1 MEFSEN
7 ELASMICDNDED
19 VNELLYKKY
28 SYLISIVLNKNKDT
42 LTKLKIEL
50 DEAKQESFYAL
61 NEALTTYRDD
71 RDASLTVYIINVVD
85 YRVQKL
91 IRKKLRKKTKDEI
104 NNVSLENCNETLL
117 KITPDI
123 KYNPENLMLSNESY
137 TTLVNGIMLSLS
149 PHEKE
154 IFNLIK
160 ENYSY
165 NDISKILNLN
175 IKQVYNSVYR
185 IKDKVNFNSH
195 FRK

>member
-19 VNELLYKKY
+19 VNEALYKKY
-28 SYLISIVLNKNKDT
+28 SYLVTIVINKNKDI
-42 LTKLKIEL
+42 LNNLKIEL

-71 RDASLTVYIINVVD
+71 RDASLTVYIINVIE

-91 IRKKLRKKTKDEI
+91 IRKKLRKKSKDEI
-104 NNVSLENCNETLL
+104 NNVSLENSNNELL
-117 KITPDI
+117 KII
-123 KYNPENLMLSNESY
+123 
-137 TTLVNGIMLSLS
+137 ISLS
-149 PHEKE
+149 PNEKE

-185 IKDKVNFNSH
+185 IKDKVKTIIEN
-195 FRK
+195 

>member
-19 VNELLYKKY
+19 VNEALYKKY
-28 SYLISIVLNKNKDT
+28 SYLVTIVINKNKDT
-42 LTKLKIEL
+42 LNNLKIEL

-71 RDASLTVYIINVVD
+71 RDASLTVYIINVIE

-91 IRKKLRKKTKDEI
+91 IRKKLRKKSKDEI
-104 NNVSLENCNETLL
+104 NNVSLENSNNALL
-117 KITPDI
+117 KITSDL
-123 KYNPENLMLSNESY
+123 KYNPENLILSNENY
-137 TTLVNGIMLSLS
+137 NTMLNNIIISLS
-149 PHEKE
+149 SNEKE

-185 IKDKVNFNSH
+185 IKDKAKTIIEN
-195 FRK
+195 

>member
-19 VNELLYKKY
+19 VNEALYKKY

-71 RDASLTVYIINVVD
+71 RDASLTVYIINVID

-137 TTLVNGIMLSLS
+137 TNLVNDIMLSLS

-185 IKDKVNFNSH
+185 IKDKVKSIIEN
-195 FRK
+195 

>member
-19 VNELLYKKY
+19 VNEALYKKY
-28 SYLISIVLNKNKDT
+28 SYLVTIVINKNKDI
-42 LTKLKIEL
+42 LNNLKIEL

-71 RDASLTVYIINVVD
+71 RDASLKVYIINVIE

-91 IRKKLRKKTKDEI
+91 IRKKLRKKSKDEI
-104 NNVSLENCNETLL
+104 NNVSLENSNNALL
-117 KITPDI
+117 KITSDL
-123 KYNPENLMLSNESY
+123 KYNPENLILSNENY
-137 TTLVNGIMLSLS
+137 NTMLNNIIISLS
-149 PHEKE
+149 PNEKE

-185 IKDKVNFNSH
+185 IKDKVKTIIEN
-195 FRK
+195 

>member
-1 MEFSEN
+1 MEYSEN

-19 VNELLYKKY
+19 VNEALYKKY

-50 DEAKQESFYAL
+50 EEAKQDSFYAL

-71 RDASLTVYIINVVD
+71 RDASLTVYIINVID
-85 YRVQKL
+85 YRIQKL

-104 NNVSLENCNETLL
+104 NNISLENCNETLL

-123 KYNPENLMLSNESY
+123 KYNPENLMLSNERY
-137 TTLVNGIMLSLS
+137 TTLVNEIMLSLS

-185 IKDKVNFNSH
+185 IKDKVKSIIEN
-195 FRK
+195 

>member
-19 VNELLYKKY
+19 VNEALYKKY
-28 SYLISIVLNKNKDT
+28 SYLVTIVINKNKDT

-71 RDASLTVYIINVVD
+71 RDASLTVYIINVID

-91 IRKKLRKKTKDEI
+91 IRKKLRKKSKDEI

-123 KYNPENLMLSNESY
+123 KYNPEKLMLSNESY
-137 TTLVNGIMLSLS
+137 TTLVNDIMISLS

-185 IKDKVNFNSH
+185 IKDKVKSIIEN
-195 FRK
+195 

>member
-19 VNELLYKKY
+19 VNEALYKKY
-28 SYLISIVLNKNKDT
+28 SYLVTIVINKNKDT
-42 LTKLKIEL
+42 LNNLKIEL
-50 DEAKQESFYAL
+50 DEAKQESFYAP

-71 RDASLTVYIINVVD
+71 RDASLTVYIINVME

-91 IRKKLRKKTKDEI
+91 IRKKLRKKSKDEI
-104 NNVSLENCNETLL
+104 NNVSLENSNNALL
-117 KITPDI
+117 KITSDL
-123 KYNPENLMLSNESY
+123 KYNPENLILSNENY
-137 TTLVNGIMLSLS
+137 NTMLNNIIISLS
-149 PHEKE
+149 PNEKE

-185 IKDKVNFNSH
+185 IKDKVKTIIEN
-195 FRK
+195 

>member
-19 VNELLYKKY
+19 VNEALYKKY
-28 SYLISIVLNKNKDT
+28 SYLVTIVINKNKDT
-42 LTKLKIEL
+42 LNNLKIEL

-71 RDASLTVYIINVVD
+71 RDASLTVYIINVIE

-91 IRKKLRKKTKDEI
+91 IRKKLRKKSKDEI
-104 NNVSLENCNETLL
+104 NNVSLENSNNALL
-117 KITPDI
+117 KITSDLE
-123 KYNPENLMLSNESY
+123 YNPENLILSNENY
-137 TTLVNGIMLSLS
+137 NTMLNNIIISLS
-149 PHEKE
+149 PNEKE

-185 IKDKVNFNSH
+185 IKDKAKTIIEN
-195 FRK
+195 

>member
-1 MEFSEN
+1 MEYSEN

-19 VNELLYKKY
+19 VNEALYKKY

-50 DEAKQESFYAL
+50 EEAKQESFYAL

-71 RDASLTVYIINVVD
+71 RDASLTVYIINVID
-85 YRVQKL
+85 YRIQKL

-104 NNVSLENCNETLL
+104 NNISLENCNETLL

-123 KYNPENLMLSNESY
+123 KYNPENLMLSNERY
-137 TTLVNGIMLSLS
+137 TTLVNEIMLSLS

-185 IKDKVNFNSH
+185 IKDKVKSIIEN
-195 FRK
+195 

>member
-19 VNELLYKKY
+19 VNEALYKKY
-28 SYLISIVLNKNKDT
+28 SYLVTIVINKNKDI
-42 LTKLKIEL
+42 LNNLKIEW

-71 RDASLTVYIINVVD
+71 RDASLTVYIINVIE

-91 IRKKLRKKTKDEI
+91 IRKKLRKKSKDEI
-104 NNVSLENCNETLL
+104 NNVSLENSNNELL
-117 KITPDI
+117 KITSDL
-123 KYNPENLMLSNESY
+123 KYNPENLILSNENY
-137 TTLVNGIMLSLS
+137 NTMLNNIIISLS
-149 PHEKE
+149 PNEKE

-185 IKDKVNFNSH
+185 IKDKVKTIIEN
-195 FRK
+195 

>member
-1 MEFSEN
+1 MEYSEN

-19 VNELLYKKY
+19 VNEALYKKY

-71 RDASLTVYIINVVD
+71 RDASLTVYIINVID
-85 YRVQKL
+85 YRIQKL

-137 TTLVNGIMLSLS
+137 TTLVNDIMLSLS

-165 NDISKILNLN
+165 NDISEILNLN

-185 IKDKVNFNSH
+185 IKDKVKSIIEN
-195 FRK
+195 

>member
-19 VNELLYKKY
+19 VNETLYKKY
-28 SYLISIVLNKNKDT
+28 SYLVTIVLNKNKDT

-71 RDASLTVYIINVVD
+71 RDASLTVYIINVID

-104 NNVSLENCNETLL
+104 NNISLENCNETLL

-137 TTLVNGIMLSLS
+137 TTLVNDIMISLS

-185 IKDKVNFNSH
+185 IKDKVKTIIEN
-195 FRK
+195 

>member
-1 MEFSEN
+1 MEYSEN

-19 VNELLYKKY
+19 VNEALYKKY

-71 RDASLTVYIINVVD
+71 RDASLTVYIINVID

-185 IKDKVNFNSH
+185 IKDKVKSIIEN
-195 FRK
+195 

>member
-19 VNELLYKKY
+19 VNEALYKKY
-28 SYLISIVLNKNKDT
+28 FYLISIVLNKNKDT

-71 RDASLTVYIINVVD
+71 RDASLTVYIINVID

-137 TTLVNGIMLSLS
+137 TNLVNDIMLSLS

-185 IKDKVNFNSH
+185 IKDKVKSIIEN
-195 FRK
+195 